1 MENYFIGN
9 KISDEIKNEKYVIE
23 IIKDTIDRQ
32 MQIDMSKKLPLLD
45 MYDTHIYLFIF

>member
-23 IIKDTIDRQ
+23 IIKDTIDR
-32 MQIDMSKKLPLLD
+32 
-45 MYDTHIYLFIF
+45 